1 MQAGH
6 YRASCKDLQNAICIL
21 IPNMYRLA
29 RVDFHGGA
37 LRFSRICFIYC
48 VLMVVVNLRA
58 QNSSPVS
65 TDTKQQQ
72 QTLPVQQETI
82 VVTGIFFPAPET
94 EIDRSVTVIETS
106 ERDLLYGNWV
116 DYSALSPSIDLRQR
130 APGDIQGDLSIRG
143 STFGETLV
151 LLNGLR
157 MDDVQSAHHDMDLPL
172 PSQSVGRIEVLRGAG
187 STLYGSDAMAGS
199 VSLI

>member
-1 MQAGH
+1 
-6 YRASCKDLQNAICIL
+6 
-21 IPNMYRLA
+21 
-29 RVDFHGGA
+29 
-37 LRFSRICFIYC
+37 
-48 VLMVVVNLRA
+48 VNLCA
-58 QNSSPVS
+58 QDGS
-65 TDTKQQQ
+65 TASTATKQQQ

-82 VVTGIFFPAPET
+82 VVTGTFSPVPET

-106 ERDLLYGNWV
+106 EEDLLYGHWV
-116 DYSALSPSIDLRQR
+116 DYFALSPSIDLRER

-143 STFGETLV
+143 STFGQTLV

-172 PSQSVGRIEVLRGAG
+172 PSESIGRIEVLRGAG

-199 VSLI
+199 VNLITRSPAHSDLHFGAGVGNF